1 MSYIQVDIAEYKAH
15 VHKLLEAH
23 PELAEDDELRADM
36 ILGETEIDRIAS
48 RLVRII
54 GERKARAEGLTGY
67 ITELQERKARELRAV
82 EGARDLLR
90 SILQAG
96 NIDKLSLPEATVS
109 ITKPRIKC
117 IVDDVNELPQG
128 YFVTER
134 RAKTAEI
141 KAALEAG
148 EEIPGAR
155 LALGDEGLTVRTK

>member
-1 MSYIQVDIAEYKAH
+1 MSYIQVDIAEYNAR
-15 VHKLLEAH
+15 VHDLLAAY
-23 PELAEDDELRADM
+23 PELSEDDELRADM

-54 GERKARAEGLTGY
+54 GERKARADGLAGY
-67 ITELQERKARELRAV
+67 IIELQERKARELRGV

-96 NIDKLSLPEATVS
+96 NIDKLPLPEATVS
-109 ITKPRIKC
+109 ITKPRTKC
-117 IVDDVNELPQG
+117 VVDDVNELPQG

-155 LALGDEGLTVRTK
+155 LALGDEGLMVRTK

>member
-15 VHKLLEAH
+15 VHKLLETH
-23 PELAEDDELRADM
+23 PELAEDDELRTDM

-67 ITELQERKARELRAV
+67 ITELQERKERELRAV

-128 YFVTER
+128 FYVTER
-134 RAKTAEI
+134 KAKSAEI
-141 KAALEAG
+141 KAELEAG
-148 EEIPGAR
+148 RDVPGAR
-155 LALGDEGLTVRTK
+155 LEIGPEGIMVRLK

>member
-1 MSYIQVDIAEYKAH
+1 MSYIQVDIAEYKAR
-15 VHKLLEAH
+15 VHDLLAAY

-54 GERKARAEGLTGY
+54 GERKARAEGLAGY
-67 ITELQERKARELRAV
+67 ISELQERKARELRGM

-96 NIDKLSLPEATVS
+96 NIDKLPLPEATVS

-128 YFVTER
+128 FYVTER
-134 RAKTAEI
+134 KPKTADI
-141 KAALEAG
+141 KAELEAG
-148 EEIPGAR
+148 RDVPGAR
-155 LALGDEGLTVRTK
+155 LELGPEGIMVRTK